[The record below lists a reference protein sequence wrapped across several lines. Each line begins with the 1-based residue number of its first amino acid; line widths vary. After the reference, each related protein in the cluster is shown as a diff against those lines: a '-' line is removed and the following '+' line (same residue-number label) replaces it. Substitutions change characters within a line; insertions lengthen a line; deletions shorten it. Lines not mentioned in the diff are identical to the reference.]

1 MTKGTITSCGKVWSG
16 DIEAVPADLTAA
28 LAQFTAVTHWTG
40 GGEIEYIEGMTGHAQ
55 SEPFGPADCVLA
67 TTVDEHTTAQA
78 TRVTRWVVDFNPRFP
93 AWIFASTYADCNLPA
108 LLVQAAERALQPQAA
123 THCNSSAASTSD
135 SSSASA
141 EADSGS
147 GSGDAEEAPSPCNVQ
162 VRRASF
168 VRSVVEVP
176 LVHVPHSAP
185 FPGSCE
191 GMGSSTAASK
201 AKAGGVSSATVFPYE
216 VVSAAPNSCV
226 QEDHHRLQDATLNA
240 IREGKLSNTPKFV
253 LSVAT
258 METTLH
264 RLRTSIEQAAVPPTD
279 SADQRQ
285 VPVQLCLSVKT
296 QPSVALLQSAR
307 EAGYYAEC
315 ISMAEVYHAVLHGGY
330 VWSSVVLTGPGK
342 FWDCMGSTERAAEL
356 TAAQVSVGRVHAV
369 FADSLADLQ
378 DIVQRLLD
386 PTDPLDTE
394 VVGLR
399 WCPTFGV
406 SSRFGLDC
414 KDAKVVR
421 AAAEAVRRLPDHFQ
435 LGMHLHHAPSVLGM
449 RRWLALAQ
457 GFVTFCREFSTLCGR
472 PVATLDLG
480 GGFEPYGLESS
491 AGQAHLQEL
500 LAAARA
506 SVCDPDKL
514 PTVQFELG
522 KCVSEP
528 AGCVVARVLALR
540 ERDDRSSSEAA
551 DGRTTAET
559 ARALIIDSTVADL
572 SVPNSRCLYWLPAG
586 AACPIDSSTRSNSAG
601 WTRLQAGRCEVWGR
615 TCMEWDRLVGTYT
628 VPAALRAGDL
638 ILITGAGAYD
648 LSMQYNFGDGRP
660 RTEDVVMV

>member
-1 MTKGTITSCGKVWSG
+1 MTKGAVTPCGKVWSG
-16 DIEAVPADLTAA
+16 DIEPVPADLTAL

-40 GGEIEYIEGMTGHAQ
+40 GGEIEYIEEMTAQ
-55 SEPFGPADCVLA
+55 AQPGPFAPADCVLA
-67 TTVDEHTTAQA
+67 ATGDEHTTAQA
-78 TRVTRWVVDFNPRFP
+78 TRAKRWVVDFNPRFP
-93 AWIFASTYADCNLPA
+93 AWVFASTYAGCNLPA
-108 LLVQAAERALQPQAA
+108 LLVQAAVRAQQPQAA

-141 EADSGS
+141 EADSGT
-147 GSGDAEEAPSPCNVQ
+147 GSGNGEAEGDPSPCNFQ

-168 VRSVVEVP
+168 VRSVIEVP

-201 AKAGGVSSATVFPYE
+201 AKAGGVSSAAVFPYD
-216 VVSAAPNSCV
+216 VVAVTSSSCV
-226 QEDHHRLQDATLNA
+226 QEDHQRLLDAALNA

-258 METTLH
+258 MEATLR
-264 RLRTSIEQAAVPPTD
+264 RLRTSVDQAAAPPTD

-330 VWSSVVLTGPGK
+330 VWSSVVLTGSGK
-342 FWDCMGSTERAAEL
+342 FWDCVAATERVAGLAENGM
-356 TAAQVSVGRVHAV
+356 SVGRVHAV

-378 DIVQRLLD
+378 DIARRLLD
-386 PTDPLDTE
+386 TTDPLDTE

-421 AAAEAVRRLPDHFQ
+421 AAAEAVRQLPEHFQ
-435 LGMHLHHAPSVLGM
+435 LGMHFHHAPSVLGM
-449 RRWLALAQ
+449 RRWFTLAQ

-480 GGFEPYGLESS
+480 GGFEPYSLESPS
-491 AGQAHLQEL
+491 GQALLQEL
-500 LAAARA
+500 FNAVRA
-506 SVCDPDKL
+506 SVGDTVKL
-514 PTVQFELG
+514 PTVQFEPG

-528 AGCVVARVLALR
+528 AGCVVTRVLAVR
-540 ERDDRSSSEAA
+540 ECESHSTSEATHEE
-551 DGRTTAET
+551 TTAGT
-559 ARALIIDSTVADL
+559 GAPALIIDSTIADL

-586 AACPIDSSTRSNSAG
+586 AACPTDSSSTG

-615 TCMEWDRLVGTYT
+615 TCMEWDRLVGTYAI
-628 VPAALRAGDL
+628 PPALRAGDL
-638 ILITGAGAYD
+638 LLITGAGAYD
-648 LSMQYNFGDGRP
+648 LSMQYNFGDGCP
-660 RTEDVVMV
+660 RTESVVLF

>member
-1 MTKGTITSCGKVWSG
+1 VWSG

-40 GGEIEYIEGMTGHAQ
+40 GGEIEYIEEIAAQ
-55 SEPFGPADCVLA
+55 AQPGPFAPADCVLA

-78 TRVTRWVVDFNPRFP
+78 TRVKHWVVDFNPRFP
-93 AWIFASTYADCNLPA
+93 AWIFASTYAGCNVPA
-108 LLVQAAERALQPQAA
+108 LLVQAAVRAQQTLAA

-135 SSSASA
+135 SGSASA

-147 GSGDAEEAPSPCNVQ
+147 GGAEEAPSPCNFQ

-201 AKAGGVSSATVFPYE
+201 AKAGGMSSATVFPYD
-216 VVSAAPNSCV
+216 VLSVTSSSCV
-226 QEDHHRLQDATLNA
+226 QEDHHRLLDATLNA

-253 LSVAT
+253 LSAAT
-258 METTLH
+258 MEATLR
-264 RLRTSIEQAAVPPTD
+264 RLRTSIEQAAAPPTD

-315 ISMAEVYHAVLHGGY
+315 ISMAEVYHSVLHGGY
-330 VWSSVVLTGPGK
+330 AWSSVVLTGPGK
-342 FWDCMGSTERAAEL
+342 FWECMGSTERAAGLAE
-356 TAAQVSVGRVHAV
+356 AGMSVGRLYAV
-369 FADSLADLQ
+369 FADSVADLQ
-378 DIVQRLLD
+378 DIARRLLD
-386 PTDPLDTE
+386 TTDPLDTE

-399 WCPTFGV
+399 WCPTYGV

-414 KDAKVVR
+414 RDAAVVR
-421 AAAEAVRRLPDHFQ
+421 AAAEAVRRLPERFQ
-435 LGMHLHHAPSVLGM
+435 LGMHFHHAPSVLGK
-449 RRWLALAQ
+449 RRWLTLAQ
-457 GFVTFCREFSTLCGR
+457 GFVTFCRDFSTLCGR

-480 GGFEPYGLESS
+480 GGFEPYSLESA

-500 LAAARA
+500 ITAVRA
-506 SVCDPDKL
+506 SFRDPDKL

-522 KCVSEP
+522 KCVSAP
-528 AGCVVARVLALR
+528 AGCVVTRVLAVR
-540 ERDDRSSSEAA
+540 ECESHSTSEAK
-551 DGRTTAET
+551 DEETTAGT
-559 ARALIIDSTVADL
+559 GAQALIIDSTVADL
-572 SVPNSRCLYWLPAG
+572 SVPNSRCLYWLPSHHAQ
-586 AACPIDSSTRSNSAG
+586 CTNHSSSSAG
-601 WTRLQAGRCEVWGR
+601 WTRLQAGRCELWGR

-628 VPAALRAGDL
+628 IPAALRAGDL

-660 RTEDVVMV
+660 RTENVVLV

>member
-40 GGEIEYIEGMTGHAQ
+40 GGEIEYIEEIAAQ
-55 SEPFGPADCVLA
+55 AQPGPFAPADCVPA
-67 TTVDEHTTAQA
+67 TTVDEHTTALA
-78 TRVTRWVVDFNPRFP
+78 TRVNRWVVDFNPRFP

-108 LLVQAAERALQPQAA
+108 LLVQAAVRAQQLQAA

-135 SSSASA
+135 SSSAFA

-147 GSGDAEEAPSPCNVQ
+147 GGAAEAPSPCNLQ
-162 VRRASF
+162 VCRASF
-168 VRSVVEVP
+168 VRSVIEVP

-201 AKAGGVSSATVFPYE
+201 AKAGGVSSATVFSYD
-216 VVSAAPNSCV
+216 VVAVTSSNCV
-226 QEDHHRLQDATLNA
+226 QEDHQRLLYSALTSV
-240 IREGKLSNTPKFV
+240 REGKLSNTPKFV

-258 METTLH
+258 MEATLH
-264 RLRTSIEQAAVPPTD
+264 RLRTSIEQAAAPPTD
-279 SADQRQ
+279 RAGQRQ

-356 TAAQVSVGRVHAV
+356 AAAQVSVGRVHAV

-386 PTDPLDTE
+386 PTDPLGTE

-399 WCPTFGV
+399 WCPAFGV

-421 AAAEAVRRLPDHFQ
+421 AAAEAVRQLPEHFQ
-435 LGMHLHHAPSVLGM
+435 LGMHFHHAPSALGI
-449 RRWLALAQ
+449 RRWFTLAQ

-480 GGFEPYGLESS
+480 GGFEPYSLESPS
-491 AGQAHLQEL
+491 GQALLQEL
-500 LAAARA
+500 FNAVRA
-506 SVCDPDKL
+506 SVGDTVKL

-528 AGCVVARVLALR
+528 AGCVVTRVLAIR
-540 ERDDRSSSEAA
+540 ECESHSTSEAA
-551 DGRTTAET
+551 DGGTAAGT
-559 ARALIIDSTVADL
+559 GAQALIIDSTIADL
-572 SVPNSRCLYWLPAG
+572 SVPNSRCLYWLPSNHAQ
-586 AACPIDSSTRSNSAG
+586 CSNPSSSGAG
-601 WTRLQAGRCEVWGR
+601 WSRLQAGRSEVWGR

-628 VPAALRAGDL
+628 IPAALRAGDL

-660 RTEDVVMV
+660 RTENVVLV

>member
-16 DIEAVPADLTAA
+16 DIEPVPADLTAA

-40 GGEIEYIEGMTGHAQ
+40 GGEIEYIEEIAALAQ
-55 SEPFGPADCVLA
+55 PGPFAPADCVLA
-67 TTVDEHTTAQA
+67 ATVDEHTTAQA
-78 TRVTRWVVDFNPRFP
+78 TRVKRWVVDFNPRFP

-108 LLVQAAERALQPQAA
+108 LLVQAAVRAQQLQAA
-123 THCNSSAASTSD
+123 THCNCSAVSTCD
-135 SSSASA
+135 SGSASA

-147 GSGDAEEAPSPCNVQ
+147 GGAEEAPSPCNFQ

-168 VRSVVEVP
+168 VRSVIEVP

-185 FPGSCE
+185 FPGSFE

-201 AKAGGVSSATVFPYE
+201 AKPGGVLSVTVFTHE
-216 VVSAAPNSCV
+216 VESAVPDSWA
-226 QEDHHRLQDATLNA
+226 QEDHQRLLDAALNA
-240 IREGKLSNTPKFV
+240 ISEGKLSNTPKFV

-258 METTLH
+258 MEATLR

-285 VPVQLCLSVKT
+285 GPVQLCLSVKT

-369 FADSLADLQ
+369 FADSLADLH

-386 PTDPLDTE
+386 PTDPLGTE

-399 WCPTFGV
+399 WCPAFGV

-414 KDAKVVR
+414 QDAKVIR
-421 AAAEAVRRLPDHFQ
+421 AAAEAVRRLPERFQ
-435 LGMHLHHAPSVLGM
+435 LGMHFHHAPSVLGM
-449 RRWLALAQ
+449 RRWFTLAQ

-480 GGFEPYGLESS
+480 GGFEPYCLESPS
-491 AGQAHLQEL
+491 SQALLQEL
-500 LAAARA
+500 FTAVRA
-506 SVCDPDKL
+506 SFDDTDKL

-528 AGCVVARVLALR
+528 AGCVVARVLAVR
-540 ERDDRSSSEAA
+540 ECDDRSSSEAA
-551 DGRTTAET
+551 DGRTTAGT
-559 ARALIIDSTVADL
+559 GAQALIIDSTVADL

-586 AACPIDSSTRSNSAG
+586 AACLTDSSPSSISAG
-601 WTRLQAGRCEVWGR
+601 WSRLQAGRAEVWGR

-628 VPAALRAGDL
+628 IPAALRAGDL

-648 LSMQYNFGDGRP
+648 LSMQYHFGDGRQ
-660 RTEDVVMV
+660 RTENVVLV

>member
-40 GGEIEYIEGMTGHAQ
+40 GGEIEYIEEIAALAQ
-55 SEPFGPADCVLA
+55 LGPFAPADCVLA
-67 TTVDEHTTAQA
+67 TTVNEHTTAQA
-78 TRVTRWVVDFNPRFP
+78 TRVKRWVVDFNPRFP
-93 AWIFASTYADCNLPA
+93 AWIFASTYAGCNLPA
-108 LLVQAAERALQPQAA
+108 LLVQAAVRAQQLQAA

-135 SSSASA
+135 CGSALSA
-141 EADSGS
+141 EADSAS
-147 GSGDAEEAPSPCNVQ
+147 GGAEEAPSPCNFQ
-162 VRRASF
+162 VCRASF
-168 VRSVVEVP
+168 VRSVIEVP

-201 AKAGGVSSATVFPYE
+201 AKAGGMSSAAVFPYD
-216 VVSAAPNSCV
+216 VLSVTSSRCV
-226 QEDHHRLQDATLNA
+226 QEDHQRLLDSALTA
-240 IREGKLSNTPKFV
+240 VREGKLSNTPKFV

-258 METTLH
+258 MEATLH
-264 RLRTSIEQAAVPPTD
+264 RLRTSVEQAAAPHTT

-330 VWSSVVLTGPGK
+330 AWSSVVLTGPGK
-342 FWDCMGSTERAAEL
+342 FWDCKGATERADEL
-356 TAAQVSVGRVHAV
+356 AAAQVSVGRVHAV

-378 DIVQRLLD
+378 GIVQRLLD
-386 PTDPLDTE
+386 PTDPLGTE

-406 SSRFGLDC
+406 SSRFGLNC
-414 KDAKVVR
+414 RDAEVVR
-421 AAAEAVRRLPDHFQ
+421 EAAEAVRQLPERFQ
-435 LGMHLHHAPSVLGM
+435 LGMHFHHAPSVLAM

-457 GFVTFCREFSTLCGR
+457 GFVTFCREFSALCGR

-480 GGFEPYGLESS
+480 GGFEPYCLESS

-500 LAAARA
+500 FAAARA
-506 SVCDPDKL
+506 SFRDPDKL

-528 AGCVVARVLALR
+528 AGCVVTRVLAIR
-540 ERDDRSSSEAA
+540 ECESHSTSEAA
-551 DGRTTAET
+551 DGGTAAGT
-559 ARALIIDSTVADL
+559 GAQALIFDSTVADL
-572 SVPNSRCLYWLPAG
+572 SVPNSRCLYWLPSNHAQ
-586 AACPIDSSTRSNSAG
+586 CSNPSSSSAG

-628 VPAALRAGDL
+628 IPAALRAGDL
-638 ILITGAGAYD
+638 ILVTGAGAYD

-660 RTEDVVMV
+660 RTENVVLV

>member
-1 MTKGTITSCGKVWSG
+1 MTKGAVTPCGKVWSG
-16 DIEAVPADLTAA
+16 DIEPVPANLTAA

-40 GGEIEYIEGMTGHAQ
+40 GGEIEYIEEMTAQ
-55 SEPFGPADCVLA
+55 AQPGRFVPADCVLA
-67 TTVDEHTTAQA
+67 ATGDEHTTAQA
-78 TRVTRWVVDFNPRFP
+78 TRVNRWVVDFNPRFP
-93 AWIFASTYADCNLPA
+93 AWIFASTYAGCNLPA
-108 LLVQAAERALQPQAA
+108 LLVQAALRAQQTA
-123 THCNSSAASTSD
+123 THCNGSAASTSD
-135 SSSASA
+135 SSSALSA
-141 EADSGS
+141 ETSGGS
-147 GSGDAEEAPSPCNVQ
+147 GEAEEAPSPRNFQ

-176 LVHVPHSAP
+176 LVHVPHCAP

-201 AKAGGVSSATVFPYE
+201 AKAGGMSSATVFPYD
-216 VVSAAPNSCV
+216 VLSVTSSSCV
-226 QEDHHRLQDATLNA
+226 QEDHQRLLDSALTA
-240 IREGKLSNTPKFV
+240 VREGKLSNTPKFV

-258 METTLH
+258 MEATLR
-264 RLRTSIEQAAVPPTD
+264 RLRTSIEQAAAPPTD

-296 QPSVALLQSAR
+296 QSCVALLQVAR

-315 ISMAEVYHAVLHGGY
+315 ISMAEVNHAVLHGGY
-330 VWSSVVLTGPGK
+330 AWSSVVLTGPGK
-342 FWDCMGSTERAAEL
+342 FWDRMGSTEQAAEL
-356 TAAQVSVGRVHAV
+356 AAAQVSVGRVHAV

-386 PTDPLDTE
+386 PTGPLDTE

-406 SSRFGLDC
+406 PSRFGLDC
-414 KDAKVVR
+414 KDAKVIN
-421 AAAEAVRRLPDHFQ
+421 AAAEAVRRLPERFQ
-435 LGMHLHHAPSVLGM
+435 LGMHFHHAPSVLGM

-457 GFVTFCREFSTLCGR
+457 GFVRFCRDFSTLCGR

-480 GGFEPYGLESS
+480 GGFEPYSLESPT
-491 AGQAHLQEL
+491 GVAHLQEL
-500 LAAARA
+500 VAAVRA
-506 SVCDPDKL
+506 SFGNTDKL

-528 AGCVVARVLALR
+528 AGCVVTRVLAVR
-540 ERDDRSSSEAA
+540 ECEDHSTSEAA
-551 DGRTTAET
+551 DKETTVGT
-559 ARALIIDSTVADL
+559 AAQALIIDSTVADL
-572 SVPNSRCLYWLPAG
+572 SVPNCRCLYWLPSHHAQ
-586 AACPIDSSTRSNSAG
+586 CTNHSSSSAG
-601 WTRLQAGRCEVWGR
+601 WRRLQAGRCEVWGR

-628 VPAALRAGDL
+628 IPAALRAGDL

-648 LSMQYNFGDGRP
+648 LGMQYNFGDGRP
-660 RTEDVVMV
+660 RTKNVVLV